1 MSTLTSGGFVGG
13 GVVAFLAFA
22 AFWAKSGELRAR
34 RQRRKM
40 RCMVRERGDRA
51 DVAALK
57 PCLLLLITEVIQ
69 VDLLHLIS
77 SHGIHADAEVDH
89 QSRQRVAVD
98 QNDLGIN
105 LGDIVMRLA
114 CEVRSGD

>member
-1 MSTLTSGGFVGG
+1 ML
-13 GVVAFLAFA
+13 
-22 AFWAKSGELRAR
+22 
-34 RQRRKM
+34 
-40 RCMVRERGDRA
+40 RERGDRA

-114 CEVRSGD
+114 CEVRSGDEDAFSRPLALKSTCELLYVTFTFTIFPSNFPFPV